1 MLAKT
6 SFRNLGESMNPVFI
20 KEMRQYFQNRRML
33 LLMGALLLGEF
44 VLTLFFSSAMSLN
57 NEDTTS
63 GVIFF
68 LLIICGGCILSVFIC
83 SIGAEQRFAEE
94 RSDRELNY
102 AMLTTLRPASIIW
115 GKLQGA
121 LVMLL
126 CIFSM
131 LLPFLTAAYFM
142 RGLSVASLLLTL
154 YILPVLLL
162 TTLAGIFAGT
172 FGLKW
177 LSILYFIGLLN
188 FGIGVVPVG
197 FAIAE
202 ELIDGGALDLQFWV
216 YLLVEYEAAFLVGA
230 LFFLLSVAIISPP
243 KSNRMFWPK
252 LYLFALP
259 VLSLLMIAP
268 YYIILAGPDY
278 PHEMFYVIEYLF
290 CGFTIAV
297 LAIMSLFEPPGGGIR
312 INMKCPRKFIPRCVH
327 FVFSSGFPGS
337 VTLALPIL
345 LLPIVL
351 MPLGHISGYGRYA
364 ACGILCMLSSFVG
377 YVLLGLILSWRTRLA
392 PPPWLWVI
400 IFELVANI
408 APWIPVS
415 IEGSLSDLPK
425 AYHVAMMVLSPS
437 YSFVAIIDS
446 PRRYAVQACIISL
459 VLVGVLY
466 LILFP
471 AIVKAFKLHR
481 YPEHAIKQPTAE
493 MLKKP

>member
-1 MLAKT
+1 MFGRIV
-6 SFRNLGESMNPVFI
+6 SSIGEHLNPVFI

-57 NEDTTS
+57 NQDATS

-83 SIGAEQRFAEE
+83 AIGAEQRFAEE

-115 GKLQGA
+115 GKLEGA

-131 LLPFLTAAYFM
+131 LLPFLTAAYLM

-188 FGIGVVPVG
+188 FAIGVVPFG
-197 FAIAE
+197 FAIAD
-202 ELIDGGALDLQFWV
+202 ELIDGGALDLELWV
-216 YLLVEYEAAFLVGA
+216 YLLVEYEAAFLIGA
-230 LFFLLSVAIISPP
+230 LFFLLSVAVISPP

-259 VLSLLMIAP
+259 ALALLMIAP
-268 YYIILAGPDY
+268 YYILFAGPDY
-278 PHEMFYVIEYLF
+278 PPEMFYVFEYLF
-290 CGFTIAV
+290 CA
-297 LAIMSLFEPPGGGIR
+297 
-312 INMKCPRKFIPRCVH
+312 
-327 FVFSSGFPGS
+327 FS
-337 VTLALPIL
+337 AL
-345 LLPIVL
+345 
-351 MPLGHISGYGRYA
+351 SR
-364 ACGILCMLSSFVG
+364 
-377 YVLLGLILSWRTRLA
+377 
-392 PPPWLWVI
+392 
-400 IFELVANI
+400 
-408 APWIPVS
+408 
-415 IEGSLSDLPK
+415 
-425 AYHVAMMVLSPS
+425 
-437 YSFVAIIDS
+437 
-446 PRRYAVQACIISL
+446 
-459 VLVGVLY
+459 
-466 LILFP
+466 
-471 AIVKAFKLHR
+471 
-481 YPEHAIKQPTAE
+481 
-493 MLKKP
+493 